1 MSDNPLTPVQRS
13 IRGRIAANIRWANE
27 PDRLAATKPGRDA
40 AFQKLLD
47 EVDPERTLPEVER
60 LKRAR
65 NAQKA
70 HLERVR
76 LAASRARV
84 AASRAKHHDGADEG
98 VGMTATP
105 NPAISQADRDAL
117 DDRGLGDVLEH
128 QPEEP
133 LLSHDKRQA
142 T

>member
-84 AASRAKHHDGADEG
+84 AASRAKHHDGADE
-98 VGMTATP
+98 VGMTAAP

-117 DDRGLGDVLEH
+117 EDRGLADVLERTDD
-128 QPEEP
+128 PK
-133 LLSHDKRQA
+133 LLSHDERLA